1 MDRDAAMLGLASYRN
16 FLQRGQDRWTPFL
29 AKRHERLVQWER
41 QGRCAEK
48 VAENILEDLLTD
60 VLDWNVSDI
69 NNQVDYADIVVTH
82 FGLKR
87 LVLEIKRPGAL
98 AWNRH
103 ALDVA
108 LEQAC
113 RYAAEQ
119 EVDTVAASDG
129 FMFYAA
135 NIESGG
141 RKDRIYVS
149 LNQDSFPA
157 DLWWISRDGIYRPR
171 PGPFCISSA
180 VLPPV
185 DPDSPGPCSRLV
197 DESLLHAKYKL
208 PAFCFAYVGQA
219 DRPSSWKLPFRK
231 ADLTVDEKRLPK
243 AIQCILSNY
252 RGARVGGVPESAV
265 ADVLVRLAGAAAEIG
280 KMPRQFPAT
289 AEIYQHLAKVLK
301 SIGRLEE
308 S

>member
-1 MDRDAAMLGLASYRN
+1 MA
-16 FLQRGQDRWTPFL
+16 
-29 AKRHERLVQWER
+29 QWER

-48 VAENILEDLLTD
+48 VAENILEDLFTE

-69 NNQVDYADIVVTH
+69 NNQVEYADIVVTH

-87 LVLEIKRPGAL
+87 LILEVKRPGSL

-108 LEQAC
+108 LEQAG

-119 EVDTVAASDG
+119 KVDTVAASDG
-129 FMFYAA
+129 FMFYAGDLS
-135 NIESGG
+135 SGG
-141 RKDRIYVS
+141 RKDRLYVS
-149 LNQDSFPA
+149 LHQESFPE

-171 PGPFCISSA
+171 PGPFTIPGT
-180 VLPPV
+180 VLPPTA
-185 DPDSPGPCSRLV
+185 SPIPEPGTALCG
-197 DESLLHAKYKL
+197 EILLHAKYRL
-208 PAFCFAYVGQA
+208 PAVCFAYVGRA
-219 DRPSSWKLPFRK
+219 DQPSSWKLPFRK

-265 ADVLVRLAGAAAEIG
+265 VDVLVRLAGAAAEVG
-280 KMPRQFPAT
+280 KMPRQCPST
-289 AEIYQHLAKVLK
+289 AEIYQHLARILA
-301 SIGRLEE
+301 SLGRLEG
-308 S
+308 